1 MEHTKKT
8 RIPRYSALTRYAK
21 MLKFGDIHTK
31 IDNATGLHAIIAV
44 HSTKLGPAIGGCR
57 LYPYASPELALKDV
71 LRLSYGMT
79 LKAAGCGLPHGGA
92 KAVIIKPKGDFDR
105 AAIFRSFGDFVH
117 ELNGRYITAIDVG
130 STLDDM
136 KTISER
142 TPYVCSISPTGEIEE
157 DPSIS
162 TAFGVF
168 RSIQAAVKFKFNR
181 DNCDGIRVAIQG
193 VGHVGYMLAKHLK
206 HNGAI
211 VTVSDVD
218 QAVVDR
224 CVNELGVNSVSPDT
238 IESVDCDVYSPCAL
252 GGVITHDFILQT
264 KAKIIAG
271 AANNQL
277 AHHNNSHLMQDRGII
292 YLPDFLINSGGLIH
306 VAVTYG
312 NKNDAISDEKVN
324 HIYDATLTMLER
336 AARTGETTTI
346 TAEKI
351 ALEKLRS

>member
-1 MEHTKKT
+1 MEHTKKP
-8 RIPRYSALTRYAK
+8 RIPSYKALIRYAR
-21 MLKFGDIHTK
+21 MLEFGDIHTK
-31 IDNATGLHAIIAV
+31 IDPSTGLHAIIAV

-57 LYPYASPELALKDV
+57 FYPYTSPELALKDV

-130 STLDDM
+130 STLEDM
-136 KTISER
+136 KIISER
-142 TPYVCSISPTGEIEE
+142 TPFVTSISPSGDIEE
-157 DPSIS
+157 DPSLS
-162 TAFGVF
+162 TAKGVF

-181 DNCDGIRVAIQG
+181 DNCKGIRVAIQG
-193 VGHVGYMLAKHLK
+193 VGHVGFNLAKHLI
-206 HNGAI
+206 NDGAI
-211 VTVSDVD
+211 VTIADMNQS
-218 QAVVDR
+218 AVDR
-224 CVNELGVNSVSPDT
+224 CVKALGVNSTSADKIET
-238 IESVDCDVYSPCAL
+238 IDCDIFSPCAL
-252 GGVITHDFILQT
+252 GGTITHDFILKT

-277 AHHNNSHLMQDRGII
+277 AHHNNAHIMQERGII

-306 VAVTYG
+306 VAATYG
-312 NKNDAISDEKVN
+312 NKNESSDEKVN

-336 AARTGETTTI
+336 AAKTGDTTTV

-351 ALEKLRS
+351 AIEKLKS